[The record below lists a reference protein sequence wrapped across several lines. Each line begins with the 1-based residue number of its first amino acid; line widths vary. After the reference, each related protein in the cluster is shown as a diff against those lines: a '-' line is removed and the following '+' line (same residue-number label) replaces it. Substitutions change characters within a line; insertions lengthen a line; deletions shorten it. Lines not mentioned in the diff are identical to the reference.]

1 MIFSLDFTLPIT
13 ATKAAP
19 QHAVLVVTKGLVYR
33 VEFQFPAGC
42 AGLAHMAV
50 FDGSFQVW
58 PSTLG
63 EFFHTDNFTIAF
75 DEMYLKS
82 AAPYQFDFY
91 GYNLDETYPH
101 TIYCRIGLADKD
113 IFMARYLPSVAY
125 ELMQKELAKVAA
137 EQEAKKAAVLASPFP
152 WLGVAKATERMKK
165 VTG

>member
-1 MIFSLDFTLPIT
+1 MIFSLDFTIPIT
-13 ATKAAP
+13 ATKANP
-19 QHAVLVVTKGLVYR
+19 HHSVLDVTKGLVYR

-42 AGLAHMAV
+42 AGLAYMAV
-50 FDGSFQVW
+50 FDGGFQVW

-82 AAPYQFDFY
+82 SAPYQFDFY

-125 ELMQKELAKVAA
+125 ELLQKELAKLET
-137 EQEAKKAAVLASPFP
+137 EQEAKKAATLASPFP
-152 WLGVAKATERMKK
+152 WLVVAKVTERMKK